1 MVHNYEFDYQETQ
14 AHNYGSQF
22 VVHIYEFVSHKNI
35 KVTTMDHNLWSILM
49 NLFSK
54 KINFIMM
61 DHNLWS
67 ILMNL
72 FSKKINFIMM
82 DHNLWSILMNLFF
95 K

>member
-22 VVHIYEFVSHKNI
+22 VVHIYEFVSHKNF

-54 KINFIMM
+54 KIKFITM
-61 DHNLWS
+61 DQNLWS
-67 ILMNL
+67 TLL
-72 FSKKINFIMM
+72 K
-82 DHNLWSILMNLFF
+82 L
-95 K
+95 